1 MLSKFFVYYIK
12 ELEMKKLAYLVIVI
26 ILTSCKTSSH
36 KCDAYGSVEEYDI
49 NKATLESQKKYSSYI
64 VIK

>member
-1 MLSKFFVYYIK
+1 
-12 ELEMKKLAYLVIVI
+12 MKKLLFTLL

-36 KCDAYGSVEEYDI
+36 KCDAYGSTEEDVFKEHI
-49 NKATLESQKKYSSYI
+49 ESQKKYISFQ